1 MCGNPL
7 EGKVL
12 SYRGDSLI
20 SSIRVLQIP
29 KVDKQA
35 FFFSFSFLLVT
46 CDVAILSL
54 EFHVIGLFSVFDM
67 NNMQFETKSGKIK
80 ISEELK

>member
-1 MCGNPL
+1 MFYKSQKWINRL
-7 EGKVL
+7 
-12 SYRGDSLI
+12 
-20 SSIRVLQIP
+20 
-29 KVDKQA
+29 

-46 CDVAILSL
+46 CDVAFLSL